1 MDYKISENQR
11 NLRDAFFCIQRNHF
25 NKPILTIVHVSI
37 ICFLIIS
44 SHIAK
49 GQASEEKQVLRLFHK
64 KFEWLKSH
72 QFDSLRWMLDDN
84 LMYVHSNGWVETKAD
99 VIDDLKTGKLVYRKV
114 DISET
119 SVRVYDNT
127 AIVTGKG
134 VFSGVNNGTEF
145 SLNLMFTEVYIN
157 KNGRWLLASR
167 HANRLP

>member
-1 MDYKISENQR
+1 MKFVR
-11 NLRDAFFCIQRNHF
+11 ALWLGCW
-25 NKPILTIVHVSI
+25 T
-37 ICFLIIS
+37 LIILS
-44 SHIAK
+44 QDAS
-49 GQASEEKQVLRLFHK
+49 GQTDNRKEVLLLFHK

-114 DISET
+114 DITEA
-119 SVRVYDNT
+119 SVRLYENT

-134 VFSGVNNGTEF
+134 TFAGVNSGTEF
-145 SLNLMFTEVYIN
+145 SLNLFFTEVYV
-157 KNGRWLLASR
+157 KKGSRWVLASR